1 MDHLTALKVFRTT
14 ASTGSF
20 AGAARQMGL
29 SAAAV
34 SKNIAELEAHL
45 KMRLINRTTRSMS
58 LTEAG
63 AAYHERLSRI
73 LDELAE
79 ADAALAPMGTSPSG
93 VLRVS
98 APLTFALTCISPDIP
113 AFMNRYPNLR
123 LELNLQ
129 DSRTDIIGEGYDLA
143 IRGSDRLE
151 DSSLVARELMTMTHV
166 LCGAPGYFSTAGR
179 PAAPEDLKAHEC
191 VQFTLSGHANKWT
204 FTRAGRSVAVPID
217 GRYKVSSS
225 IAVRDAVL
233 AGFGVSLIPRIYVE
247 EELASGRLQAVL
259 EDWEADRT
267 PVYAVYPSRHLAAKT
282 RAFVDF
288 LVERFSA
295 RRPFSSVP
303 TGV

>member
-14 ASTGSF
+14 AAAGSF
-20 AGAARQMGL
+20 AGAARQLGL

-45 KMRLINRTTRSMS
+45 KVRLINRTTRSMS

-63 AAYHERLSRI
+63 AAYVERLARI
-73 LDELAE
+73 LDDLDE
-79 ADAALAPMGTSPSG
+79 ADAALAPVGASPGG

-98 APLTFALTCISPDIP
+98 APLTFALTCISPHIP
-113 AFMNRYPNLR
+113 AFMARHPNLR

-129 DSRTDIIGEGYDLA
+129 DTRIDLIGEGYDLA

-166 LCGAPGYFSTAGR
+166 LCGAPGYFAAHGR

-204 FTRAGRSVAVPID
+204 FRRAGRSVAVPID

-225 IAVRDAVL
+225 IAVRDALL
-233 AGFGVSLIPRIYVE
+233 AGFGLSLVPRIYVE
-247 EELASGRLQAVL
+247 QELAAGRLEAVL
-259 EDWEADRT
+259 ADWEADRT

-288 LVERFSA
+288 LLERFAA
-295 RRPFSSVP
+295 R
-303 TGV
+303 

>member
-14 ASTGSF
+14 AATGSF

-45 KMRLINRTTRSMS
+45 KVRLINRTTRQMS

-63 AAYHERLSRI
+63 AAYVERLARI
-73 LDELAE
+73 LDDLAE
-79 ADAALAPMGTSPSG
+79 ADAALAPMGASPGG

-98 APLTFALTCISPDIP
+98 APLTFSLVSLSPAI
-113 AFMNRYPNLR
+113 AEFMRRYPNLR
-123 LELNLQ
+123 LELDLQ
-129 DSRTDIIGEGYDLA
+129 DTRTDLIGGGYDLA

-151 DSSLVARELMTMTHV
+151 DSSLVARELTTLTHV
-166 LCGAPGYFSTAGR
+166 LCGAPAYFAAHGV
-179 PAAPEDLKAHEC
+179 PAQPEDLKAHEC
-191 VQFTLSGHANKWT
+191 VQFTLSGHANRWT
-204 FTRAGRSVAVPID
+204 FTRAGRSVAVPVD

-225 IAVRDAVL
+225 IAVRDALL
-233 AGFGVSLIPRIYVE
+233 AGFGLSLIPRLYVE
-247 EELASGRLQAVL
+247 SELATGRLQAVL
-259 EDWEADRT
+259 ADWEADRT

-288 LVERFSA
+288 LVERFA
-295 RRPFSSVP
+295 VR
-303 TGV
+303 

>member
-14 ASTGSF
+14 AAAGSF

-29 SAAAV
+29 SAAAD

-45 KMRLINRTTRSMS
+45 KVRLINRTTRQMS

-63 AAYHERLSRI
+63 AAYVERLSRI
-73 LDELAE
+73 LDDLSE
-79 ADAALAPMGTSPSG
+79 ADAALAPMGSSPGG

-98 APLTFALTCISPDIP
+98 APMTFTLTALSPAI
-113 AFMNRYPNLR
+113 AEFMRRYPNLR

-129 DSRTDIIGEGYDLA
+129 DSRSDLIGEGYDLV

-151 DSSLVARELMTMTHV
+151 DSSLVARRLTTMAHV
-166 LCGAPGYFSTAGR
+166 LCGAPGYFADRGR
-179 PAAPEDLKAHEC
+179 PAQPEDLKAHEC
-191 VQFTLSGHANKWT
+191 VQFTLSDHANKWT
-204 FTRAGRSVAVPID
+204 FTRAGRSVAVLID

-233 AGFGVSLIPRIYVE
+233 AGFGLSLIPRIYVE
-247 EELASGRLQAVL
+247 GELASGRLQAVL

-282 RAFVDF
+282 RVFVDF
-288 LVERFSA
+288 LVERLSA
-295 RRPFSSVP
+295 R
-303 TGV
+303 

>member
-14 ASTGSF
+14 AAAGSF
-20 AGAARQMGL
+20 AGAARQLGL

-45 KMRLINRTTRSMS
+45 KVRLINRTTRSMS

-63 AAYHERLSRI
+63 AAYVERLARI
-73 LDELAE
+73 LDDLDE
-79 ADAALAPMGTSPSG
+79 ADAALAPVGASPGG

-98 APLTFALTCISPDIP
+98 APLTFALTCISPHIP
-113 AFMNRYPNLR
+113 TFMARHPNLR

-129 DSRTDIIGEGYDLA
+129 DTRTDLIGEGYDLA

-166 LCGAPGYFSTAGR
+166 LCGAPGYFAAHGR

-204 FTRAGRSVAVPID
+204 FRRAGRSVAVPID

-225 IAVRDAVL
+225 IAVRDALL
-233 AGFGVSLIPRIYVE
+233 AGFGLSLVPRIYVE
-247 EELASGRLQAVL
+247 PELAAGRLEAVL
-259 EDWEADRT
+259 ADWEADRT

-288 LVERFSA
+288 LLERFAA
-295 RRPFSSVP
+295 R
-303 TGV
+303 

>member
-14 ASTGSF
+14 AAAGSF
-20 AGAARQMGL
+20 AGAARQLGL

-45 KMRLINRTTRSMS
+45 KVRLINRTTRSMS

-63 AAYHERLSRI
+63 AAYVERLARI
-73 LDELAE
+73 LDDLDE
-79 ADAALAPMGTSPSG
+79 ADAALAPVGASPGG

-98 APLTFALTCISPDIP
+98 APLTFALTCISPHIP
-113 AFMNRYPNLR
+113 AFLARHPNLR

-129 DSRTDIIGEGYDLA
+129 DTRTDLIGEGYDLA

-166 LCGAPGYFSTAGR
+166 LCGAPGYFAAHGR

-204 FTRAGRSVAVPID
+204 FRRAGRSVAVPID

-225 IAVRDAVL
+225 IAVRDALL
-233 AGFGVSLIPRIYVE
+233 AGFGLSLVPRIYVE
-247 EELASGRLQAVL
+247 QELAAGRLEAVL
-259 EDWEADRT
+259 ADWEADRT

-288 LVERFSA
+288 LLERFAA
-295 RRPFSSVP
+295 R
-303 TGV
+303 

>member
-1 MDHLTALKVFRTT
+1 MDHLTALRVFRT
-14 ASTGSF
+14 AAATGSF

-45 KMRLINRTTRSMS
+45 KVRLINRTTRQMS

-63 AAYHERLSRI
+63 SAYHERLSRI

-79 ADAALAPMGTSPSG
+79 ADAALAPMGSSPGG

-98 APLTFALTCISPDIP
+98 APLTFALTQLSPAVP
-113 AFMNRYPNLR
+113 EFMARHPNLR

-129 DSRTDIIGEGYDLA
+129 DARVDIIGEGYDLA

-151 DSSLVARELMTMTHV
+151 DSSLVARELMTMDHV
-166 LCGAPGYFSTAGR
+166 LCGAPAYFAAFGR
-179 PAAPEDLKAHEC
+179 PQQPGDLKNHEC

-204 FTRAGRSVAVPID
+204 FARAGRSVAVPID

-225 IAVRDAVL
+225 IAVRDALL
-233 AGFGVSLIPRIYVE
+233 AGFGLSLVPRIYVE
-247 EELASGRLQAVL
+247 TELASGRLEAVL

-267 PVYAVYPSRHLAAKT
+267 PIYAVYPSRHLAAKT

-288 LVERFSA
+288 LVERLSG
-295 RRPFSSVP
+295 R
-303 TGV
+303 

>member
-14 ASTGSF
+14 ASIGSF

-34 SKNIAELEAHL
+34 SKNIAQLEAHL
-45 KMRLINRTTRSMS
+45 KVRLINRTTRSMS

-63 AAYHERLSRI
+63 TAYHERLSRI

-79 ADAALAPMGTSPSG
+79 ADAALAPMGASPSG
-93 VLRVS
+93 LLRVS

-151 DSSLVARELMTMTHV
+151 DSSLVARELTTMTHV
-166 LCGAPGYFSTAGR
+166 LCGAPAYFAACGR
-179 PAAPEDLKAHEC
+179 PAGPEDLKAHNC

-204 FTRAGRSVAVPID
+204 FSRAGRSVAVPID

-225 IAVRDAVL
+225 IAVRDALL
-233 AGFGVSLIPRIYVE
+233 AGFGLSLVPRIYVQQ
-247 EELASGRLQAVL
+247 ELASGRLQAVL

-267 PVYAVYPSRHLAAKT
+267 PVYAVYPSRHLAGKT

>member
-14 ASTGSF
+14 AAAGSF
-20 AGAARQMGL
+20 AGAARQLGL

-45 KMRLINRTTRSMS
+45 KVRLINRTTRSMS

-63 AAYHERLSRI
+63 AAYVERLARI
-73 LDELAE
+73 LDDLDE
-79 ADAALAPMGTSPSG
+79 ADAALAPVGASPGG

-98 APLTFALTCISPDIP
+98 APLTFALTCISPHIP
-113 AFMNRYPNLR
+113 AFMARHPNLR

-129 DSRTDIIGEGYDLA
+129 DTRIDLIGEGYDLA

-166 LCGAPGYFSTAGR
+166 LCGAPGYFAAHGR
-179 PAAPEDLKAHEC
+179 PATPEDLKAHEC

-204 FTRAGRSVAVPID
+204 FRRAGRSVAVPID

-225 IAVRDAVL
+225 IAVRDALL
-233 AGFGVSLIPRIYVE
+233 AGFGLSLVPRIYVE
-247 EELASGRLQAVL
+247 PELAAGRLEAVL
-259 EDWEADRT
+259 ADWEADRT

-288 LVERFSA
+288 LLERFAA
-295 RRPFSSVP
+295 R
-303 TGV
+303 

>member
-1 MDHLTALKVFRTT
+1 VDHLTALKVFRTT

-45 KMRLINRTTRSMS
+45 KVRLINRTTRSMS

-73 LDELAE
+73 LDELGE
-79 ADAALAPMGTSPSG
+79 ADAALAPMGSSPGG

-98 APLTFALTCISPDIP
+98 APLTFALTCISPHIP
-113 AFMNRYPNLR
+113 AFMDRYPKLR

-151 DSSLVARELMTMTHV
+151 DSSLVARELTTMTHV
-166 LCGAPGYFSTAGR
+166 LCGAPAYFAAAGR
-179 PAAPEDLKAHEC
+179 PAQPEDLKRHNC

-204 FTRAGRSVAVPID
+204 FSRAGRSVAVAID

-225 IAVRDAVL
+225 IAVRDALL
-233 AGFGVSLIPRIYVE
+233 AGFGLSLVPRIYVE
-247 EELASGRLQAVL
+247 QQLAEGRLEAAL
-259 EDWEADRT
+259 GDWEADRT
-267 PVYAVYPSRHLAAKT
+267 SVYAVYPSRHLAAKT

-288 LVERFSA
+288 LVERFS
-295 RRPFSSVP
+295 SSP
-303 TGV
+303 R

>member
-14 ASTGSF
+14 AATGSF

-34 SKNIAELEAHL
+34 SKNIAQLEAHL
-45 KMRLINRTTRSMS
+45 KVRLINRTTRQMS

-73 LDELAE
+73 LDELSE
-79 ADAALAPMGTSPSG
+79 ADAALAPMGSSPGG

-98 APLTFALTCISPDIP
+98 APLTFALTSLSPAIP
-113 AFMNRYPNLR
+113 EFMARYPNLR

-129 DSRTDIIGEGYDLA
+129 DSRSDIIGEGYDLA

-151 DSSLVARELMTMTHV
+151 DSSLVARRLMTMDHV
-166 LCGAPGYFSTAGR
+166 LCGAPGYFAAAGR
-179 PAAPEDLKAHEC
+179 PARPEDLKAHEC

-204 FTRAGRSVAVPID
+204 FSRAGRSVAVPVD

-225 IAVRDAVL
+225 IAVRDALL
-233 AGFGVSLIPRIYVE
+233 AGFGLSLIPRIYVE
-247 EELASGRLQAVL
+247 HELASGRLQAVL
-259 EDWEADRT
+259 EDWEADKT
-267 PVYAVYPSRHLAAKT
+267 PVYAVYPSRHLVAKT
-282 RAFVDF
+282 RVFVDF
-288 LVERFSA
+288 LAERFSG
-295 RRPFSSVP
+295 R
-303 TGV
+303 

>member
-1 MDHLTALKVFRTT
+1 MDHLTALKVFRT
-14 ASTGSF
+14 AAGIGSF

-45 KMRLINRTTRSMS
+45 KVRLINRTTRSMS

-63 AAYHERLSRI
+63 TAYHERLSRI
-73 LDELAE
+73 LDALAE
-79 ADAALAPMGTSPSG
+79 ADAALAPMGASPSG

-129 DSRTDIIGEGYDLA
+129 DSRTDLIGEGYDLA

-151 DSSLVARELMTMTHV
+151 DSSLVARELMTMAHV

>member
-14 ASTGSF
+14 AAAGSF

-45 KMRLINRTTRSMS
+45 KVRLINRTTRQMS

-63 AAYHERLSRI
+63 AAYVERLSRI
-73 LDELAE
+73 LDDLSE
-79 ADAALAPMGTSPSG
+79 ADAALAPMGSSPGG

-98 APLTFALTCISPDIP
+98 APMTFTLTALSPAI
-113 AFMNRYPNLR
+113 AEFMRRYPNLR

-129 DSRTDIIGEGYDLA
+129 DSRSDLIGEGYDLV

-151 DSSLVARELMTMTHV
+151 DSSLVARRLTTMAHV
-166 LCGAPGYFSTAGR
+166 LCGAPGYFADRGR
-179 PAAPEDLKAHEC
+179 PAQPEDLKAHEC
-191 VQFTLSGHANKWT
+191 VQFTLSDHASKWT

-233 AGFGVSLIPRIYVE
+233 AGFGLSLIPRIYVE
-247 EELASGRLQAVL
+247 GELASGRLQAVL

-282 RAFVDF
+282 RVFVDF
-288 LVERFSA
+288 LVERLSA
-295 RRPFSSVP
+295 R
-303 TGV
+303 

>member
-14 ASTGSF
+14 ASIGSF

-45 KMRLINRTTRSMS
+45 KVRLINRTTRSMS

-63 AAYHERLSRI
+63 TAYHERLSRI

-79 ADAALAPMGTSPSG
+79 ADAALAPMGASPSG
-93 VLRVS
+93 LLRVS

-151 DSSLVARELMTMTHV
+151 DSSLVARELTTMTHV
-166 LCGAPGYFSTAGR
+166 LCGAPAYFAACGR
-179 PAAPEDLKAHEC
+179 PAGPEDLKAHNC

-204 FTRAGRSVAVPID
+204 FSRAGRSVAVPID

-225 IAVRDAVL
+225 IAVRDALL
-233 AGFGVSLIPRIYVE
+233 AGFGLSLVPRIYVQQ
-247 EELASGRLQAVL
+247 ELASGRLQAVL

-267 PVYAVYPSRHLAAKT
+267 PVYAVYPSRHLAGKT

>member
-14 ASTGSF
+14 AAAGSF
-20 AGAARQMGL
+20 AGAARQLGL

-45 KMRLINRTTRSMS
+45 KVRLINRTTRSMS

-63 AAYHERLSRI
+63 AAYVERLARI
-73 LDELAE
+73 LDDLDE
-79 ADAALAPMGTSPSG
+79 ADAALAPVGASPGG

-98 APLTFALTCISPDIP
+98 APLTFALTCISPHIP
-113 AFMNRYPNLR
+113 AFMARHPNLR

-129 DSRTDIIGEGYDLA
+129 DTRIDLIGEGYDLA

-166 LCGAPGYFSTAGR
+166 LCGAPGYFAAHGR

-204 FTRAGRSVAVPID
+204 FRRAGRSVAVPID

-233 AGFGVSLIPRIYVE
+233 AGFGLSLMPRIYVE
-247 EELASGRLQAVL
+247 QELAAGRLEAVL

-288 LVERFSA
+288 LLERFAA
-295 RRPFSSVP
+295 R
-303 TGV
+303 

>member
-14 ASTGSF
+14 AAAGSF
-20 AGAARQMGL
+20 AGAARQLGL

-45 KMRLINRTTRSMS
+45 TVRLINRTTRSMS

-63 AAYHERLSRI
+63 AAYVERLARI
-73 LDELAE
+73 LDDLEE
-79 ADAALAPMGTSPSG
+79 ADAALAPVGASPGG

-98 APLTFALTCISPDIP
+98 APLTFALTCISPHIP
-113 AFMNRYPNLR
+113 AFMDRHPKLR

-129 DSRTDIIGEGYDLA
+129 DTRTDLIGEGYDLA

-166 LCGAPGYFSTAGR
+166 LCGAPGYFAAHGR

-204 FTRAGRSVAVPID
+204 FSRAGRSVAVPID

-225 IAVRDAVL
+225 IAVRDALL
-233 AGFGVSLIPRIYVE
+233 AGFGVSLVPRIYVE
-247 EELASGRLQAVL
+247 RELAAGRLEAVL

-288 LVERFSA
+288 LLERFAA
-295 RRPFSSVP
+295 R
-303 TGV
+303 

>member
-14 ASTGSF
+14 ASIGSF

-34 SKNIAELEAHL
+34 SKNIAQLEAHL
-45 KMRLINRTTRSMS
+45 KVRLINRTTRSMS

-63 AAYHERLSRI
+63 TAYHERLSRI

-79 ADAALAPMGTSPSG
+79 ADAALAPMGASPSG

-151 DSSLVARELMTMTHV
+151 DSSLVARELTTMTHV
-166 LCGAPGYFSTAGR
+166 LCGAPAYFAACGR
-179 PAAPEDLKAHEC
+179 PAGPEDLKAHNC

-204 FTRAGRSVAVPID
+204 FSRAGRSVAVPID

-225 IAVRDAVL
+225 IAVRDALL
-233 AGFGVSLIPRIYVE
+233 AGFGLSLVPRIYVQQ
-247 EELASGRLQAVL
+247 ELASGRLQAVL

-267 PVYAVYPSRHLAAKT
+267 PVYAVYPSRHLAGKT

>member
-14 ASTGSF
+14 AATGSF

-45 KMRLINRTTRSMS
+45 KVRLINRTTRQMS

-63 AAYHERLSRI
+63 AAYVERLARI
-73 LDELAE
+73 LDDLAE
-79 ADAALAPMGTSPSG
+79 ADAALAPMGASPGG

-98 APLTFALTCISPDIP
+98 APLTFSLVSLSPAI
-113 AFMNRYPNLR
+113 AEFMRRYPNLR
-123 LELNLQ
+123 LELDLQ
-129 DSRTDIIGEGYDLA
+129 DTRTDLIGGGYDLA

-151 DSSLVARELMTMTHV
+151 DSSLVARELTTLTHV
-166 LCGAPGYFSTAGR
+166 LCGAPAYFAAHGV
-179 PAAPEDLKAHEC
+179 PAQPEDLKAHEC
-191 VQFTLSGHANKWT
+191 VQFTLSGHANRWT
-204 FTRAGRSVAVPID
+204 FTRAGRNVAVPVD

-225 IAVRDAVL
+225 IAVRDALL
-233 AGFGVSLIPRIYVE
+233 AGFGLSLIPRLYVE
-247 EELASGRLQAVL
+247 SELSTGRLQAVL
-259 EDWEADRT
+259 ADWEADRT

-288 LVERFSA
+288 LVERFA
-295 RRPFSSVP
+295 VR
-303 TGV
+303 

>member
-14 ASTGSF
+14 AAAGSF
-20 AGAARQMGL
+20 AGAARQLGL

-45 KMRLINRTTRSMS
+45 KVRLINRTTRSMS

-63 AAYHERLSRI
+63 AAYVERLARI
-73 LDELAE
+73 LDDLDE
-79 ADAALAPMGTSPSG
+79 ADAALAPVGASPGG

-98 APLTFALTCISPDIP
+98 APLTFALTCISPHIP
-113 AFMNRYPNLR
+113 AFMDRHPNLR

-129 DSRTDIIGEGYDLA
+129 DTRTDLIGEGYDLA

-166 LCGAPGYFSTAGR
+166 LCGAPAYFAAAGR
-179 PAAPEDLKAHEC
+179 PAAPEDLKAHNC

-204 FTRAGRSVAVPID
+204 FNRAGRSVAVPID

-233 AGFGVSLIPRIYVE
+233 AGFGLSLIPRIYVE
-247 EELASGRLQAVL
+247 HELAAGRLEAAL
-259 EDWEADRT
+259 GDWEADRT
-267 PVYAVYPSRHLAAKT
+267 SVYAVYPSRHLAAKT

-288 LVERFSA
+288 LLERFAA
-295 RRPFSSVP
+295 R
-303 TGV
+303 

>member
-1 MDHLTALKVFRTT
+1 MDHLTALRVFRT
-14 ASTGSF
+14 AAATGSF

-29 SAAAV
+29 SPAAV

-45 KMRLINRTTRSMS
+45 KVRLINRTTRQMS

-79 ADAALAPMGTSPSG
+79 ADAALAPMGSSPGG

-98 APLTFALTCISPDIP
+98 APLTLALTLLSPAIP
-113 AFMNRYPNLR
+113 EFMCRHPNLR

-129 DSRTDIIGEGYDLA
+129 DARVDIIGEGYDLA

-151 DSSLVARELMTMTHV
+151 DSSLVARELMTMDHV
-166 LCGAPGYFSTAGR
+166 LCAAPAYLDAAGR
-179 PAAPEDLKAHEC
+179 PGQPADLKSHEC
-191 VQFTLSGHANKWT
+191 VQFTLSGHAVKWT

-217 GRYKVSSS
+217 GRYKVGSS
-225 IAVRDAVL
+225 IAVRDALL
-233 AGFGVSLIPRIYVE
+233 AGFGLSLIPRIYVE
-247 EELASGRLQAVL
+247 KELASGRLEAVL
-259 EDWEADRT
+259 LEWEADRT

-288 LVERFSA
+288 LVERFSG
-295 RRPFSSVP
+295 R
-303 TGV
+303 

>member
-14 ASTGSF
+14 AATGSF

-34 SKNIAELEAHL
+34 SKNIAQLEAHL
-45 KMRLINRTTRSMS
+45 KVRLINRTTRQMS

-73 LDELAE
+73 LDELSE
-79 ADAALAPMGTSPSG
+79 ADAALAPMGSSPGG

-98 APLTFALTCISPDIP
+98 APLTFALTSLSPAIP
-113 AFMNRYPNLR
+113 EFMARYPNLR

-129 DSRTDIIGEGYDLA
+129 DSRSDIIGEGYDLA

-151 DSSLVARELMTMTHV
+151 DSSLVARRLMTMDHV
-166 LCGAPGYFSTAGR
+166 LCGAPGYFATAGR
-179 PAAPEDLKAHEC
+179 PARPEDLKAHEC
-191 VQFTLSGHANKWT
+191 VQFTLSGHATKWT
-204 FTRAGRSVAVPID
+204 FSRAGRSVAVPVD

-225 IAVRDAVL
+225 IAVRDALL
-233 AGFGVSLIPRIYVE
+233 AGFGLSLIPRIYVE
-247 EELASGRLQAVL
+247 HELASGRLQAVL
-259 EDWEADRT
+259 EDWEADKT

-282 RAFVDF
+282 RVFVDF
-288 LVERFSA
+288 LAERFSG
-295 RRPFSSVP
+295 R
-303 TGV
+303 

>member
-1 MDHLTALKVFRTT
+1 
-14 ASTGSF
+14 
-20 AGAARQMGL
+20 
-29 SAAAV
+29 
-34 SKNIAELEAHL
+34 
-45 KMRLINRTTRSMS
+45 MRLINRTTRSMS

-63 AAYHERLSRI
+63 AAYVERLARI
-73 LDELAE
+73 LDDLDE
-79 ADAALAPMGTSPSG
+79 ADAALAPVGASPGG

-98 APLTFALTCISPDIP
+98 APLTFALTCISPHIP
-113 AFMNRYPNLR
+113 AFMARHPNLR

-129 DSRTDIIGEGYDLA
+129 DTRIDLIGEGYDLA

-166 LCGAPGYFSTAGR
+166 LCGAPGYFAAHGR

-204 FTRAGRSVAVPID
+204 FRRAGRSVAVPID

-233 AGFGVSLIPRIYVE
+233 AGFGLSLMPRIYVE
-247 EELASGRLQAVL
+247 QELAAGRLEAVL

-267 PVYAVYPSRHLAAKT
+267 PIYAVYPSRHLAAKT

-295 RRPFSSVP
+295 R
-303 TGV
+303 

>member
-14 ASTGSF
+14 AAAGSF
-20 AGAARQMGL
+20 AGAARQLGL

-45 KMRLINRTTRSMS
+45 KVRLINRTTRSMS

-63 AAYHERLSRI
+63 AAYVERLARI
-73 LDELAE
+73 LDDLDE
-79 ADAALAPMGTSPSG
+79 ADAALAPVGASPGG

-98 APLTFALTCISPDIP
+98 APLTFALTCISPHIP
-113 AFMNRYPNLR
+113 AFMARHPNLR

-129 DSRTDIIGEGYDLA
+129 DTRTDLIGEGYDLA

-166 LCGAPGYFSTAGR
+166 LCGAPGYFATAGR
-179 PAAPEDLKAHEC
+179 PTAPEDLKAHNC

-204 FTRAGRSVAVPID
+204 FSRAGRSVAVPID

-247 EELASGRLQAVL
+247 HELAAGRLEAVL
-259 EDWEADRT
+259 DDWEADRT

-288 LVERFSA
+288 LLARFAA
-295 RRPFSSVP
+295 R
-303 TGV
+303 

>member
-14 ASTGSF
+14 AAAGSF
-20 AGAARQMGL
+20 ASAARQLGL

-45 KMRLINRTTRSMS
+45 KVRLINRTTRSMS

-63 AAYHERLSRI
+63 AAYVERLARI
-73 LDELAE
+73 LDDLDE
-79 ADAALAPMGTSPSG
+79 ADAALAPVGASPGG

-98 APLTFALTCISPDIP
+98 APLTFALTCISPHIP
-113 AFMNRYPNLR
+113 AFLARHPNLR

-129 DSRTDIIGEGYDLA
+129 DTRIDLIGEGYDLA

-166 LCGAPGYFSTAGR
+166 LCGAPGYFAAHGR

-204 FTRAGRSVAVPID
+204 FRRAGRSVAVPID

-225 IAVRDAVL
+225 IAVRDALL
-233 AGFGVSLIPRIYVE
+233 AGFGLSLVPRIYVE
-247 EELASGRLQAVL
+247 QELAAGRLEAVL

-288 LVERFSA
+288 LLERFAA
-295 RRPFSSVP
+295 R
-303 TGV
+303 

>member
-1 MDHLTALKVFRTT
+1 
-14 ASTGSF
+14 
-20 AGAARQMGL
+20 MGL

-34 SKNIAELEAHL
+34 SKNIAQLEAHL
-45 KMRLINRTTRSMS
+45 KVRLINRTTRSMS

-63 AAYHERLSRI
+63 TAYHERLSRI

-79 ADAALAPMGTSPSG
+79 ADAALAPMGASPSG
-93 VLRVS
+93 LLRVS

-151 DSSLVARELMTMTHV
+151 DSSLVARELTTMTHV
-166 LCGAPGYFSTAGR
+166 LCGAPAYFAACGR
-179 PAAPEDLKAHEC
+179 PAGPEDLKAHNC

-204 FTRAGRSVAVPID
+204 FSRAGRSVAVPID

-225 IAVRDAVL
+225 IAVRDALL
-233 AGFGVSLIPRIYVE
+233 AGFGLSLVPRIYVQQ
-247 EELASGRLQAVL
+247 ELASGRLQAVL

-267 PVYAVYPSRHLAAKT
+267 PVYAVYPSRHLAGKT

>member
-14 ASTGSF
+14 AAAGSF
-20 AGAARQMGL
+20 AGAARQLGL

-45 KMRLINRTTRSMS
+45 KVRLINRTTRSMS

-63 AAYHERLSRI
+63 AAYVERLARI
-73 LDELAE
+73 LDDLDE
-79 ADAALAPMGTSPSG
+79 ADAALAPVGASPGG

-98 APLTFALTCISPDIP
+98 APLTFALTCISPHIP
-113 AFMNRYPNLR
+113 AFLTRHPNLR

-129 DSRTDIIGEGYDLA
+129 DTRIDLIGEGYDLA

-166 LCGAPGYFSTAGR
+166 LCGAPGYFAAHGR

-204 FTRAGRSVAVPID
+204 FRRAGRSVAVPID

-225 IAVRDAVL
+225 IAVRDALL
-233 AGFGVSLIPRIYVE
+233 AGFGLSLVPRIYVE
-247 EELASGRLQAVL
+247 PELAAGRLEAVL

-288 LVERFSA
+288 LLERFAA
-295 RRPFSSVP
+295 R
-303 TGV
+303 

>member
-14 ASTGSF
+14 AAAGSF
-20 AGAARQMGL
+20 AGAARQLGL

-45 KMRLINRTTRSMS
+45 KVRLINRTTRSMS

-63 AAYHERLSRI
+63 AAYVERLARI
-73 LDELAE
+73 LDDLDE
-79 ADAALAPMGTSPSG
+79 ADAALAPVGASPGG

-98 APLTFALTCISPDIP
+98 APLTFALTCISPHIP
-113 AFMNRYPNLR
+113 AFMDRHPNLR

-129 DSRTDIIGEGYDLA
+129 DTRIDLIGEGYDLA

-166 LCGAPGYFSTAGR
+166 LCGAPGYFAAHGR

-204 FTRAGRSVAVPID
+204 FRRAGRSVAVPID

-225 IAVRDAVL
+225 IAVRDAML
-233 AGFGVSLIPRIYVE
+233 AGFGLSLVPRIYVE
-247 EELASGRLQAVL
+247 PELAAGRLEAVL
-259 EDWEADRT
+259 ADWEADRT

-288 LVERFSA
+288 LLERFAA
-295 RRPFSSVP
+295 R
-303 TGV
+303 

>member
-14 ASTGSF
+14 AAAGSF
-20 AGAARQMGL
+20 AGAARQLGL

-45 KMRLINRTTRSMS
+45 KVRLINRTTRSMS

-63 AAYHERLSRI
+63 AAYVERLARI
-73 LDELAE
+73 LDDLDE
-79 ADAALAPMGTSPSG
+79 ADAALAPVGASPGG

-98 APLTFALTCISPDIP
+98 APLTFALTCISPHIS
-113 AFMNRYPNLR
+113 AFMARHPNLR

-129 DSRTDIIGEGYDLA
+129 DTRIDLIGEGYDLA

-151 DSSLVARELMTMTHV
+151 DSSLVARELMTMNHV
-166 LCGAPGYFSTAGR
+166 LCGAPGYFAAHGR

-204 FTRAGRSVAVPID
+204 FRRAGRSVAVPID

-225 IAVRDAVL
+225 IAVRDALL
-233 AGFGVSLIPRIYVE
+233 AGFGLSLVPRIYVE
-247 EELASGRLQAVL
+247 QELAAGRLEAVL

-288 LVERFSA
+288 LLERFA
-295 RRPFSSVP
+295 VR
-303 TGV
+303 

>member
-1 MDHLTALKVFRTT
+1 MDHLTALKVFRTAAT
-14 ASTGSF
+14 AGSF
-20 AGAARQMGL
+20 AGAARQLGL

-45 KMRLINRTTRSMS
+45 KVRLINRTTRSMS

-63 AAYHERLSRI
+63 AAYVERLARI
-73 LDELAE
+73 LDELDE
-79 ADAALAPMGTSPSG
+79 AGAALAPMGESPGG

-98 APLTFALTCISPDIP
+98 APLTFALTCISPHIP
-113 AFMNRYPNLR
+113 AFMDRHPNLR

-129 DSRTDIIGEGYDLA
+129 DARTDLIGGGYDLA

-166 LCGAPGYFSTAGR
+166 LCGAPAYFAAHGR
-179 PAAPEDLKAHEC
+179 PAQPQDLKQHNC
-191 VQFTLSGHANKWT
+191 VQFTLSGHANRWT
-204 FTRAGRSVAVPID
+204 FARAGRSVAVPID

-225 IAVRDAVL
+225 IAVRDALL
-233 AGFGVSLIPRIYVE
+233 AGFGVSLVPRIYVE
-247 EELASGRLQAVL
+247 QELTAGRLEAVL

-288 LVERFSA
+288 LLERFTA
-295 RRPFSSVP
+295 R
-303 TGV
+303 

>member
-14 ASTGSF
+14 AAAGSF
-20 AGAARQMGL
+20 AGAARQLGL

-45 KMRLINRTTRSMS
+45 KVRLINRTTRSMS

-63 AAYHERLSRI
+63 AAYVERLARI
-73 LDELAE
+73 LDDLDE
-79 ADAALAPMGTSPSG
+79 ADAALAPVGASPGG

-98 APLTFALTCISPDIP
+98 APLTFALTCISPHIP
-113 AFMNRYPNLR
+113 AFMDRHPNLR

-129 DSRTDIIGEGYDLA
+129 DARTDLIGEGYDLA

-166 LCGAPGYFSTAGR
+166 LCGAPAYFATAGR
-179 PAAPEDLKAHEC
+179 PAAPEDLKAHNC

-204 FTRAGRSVAVPID
+204 FSRAGRSVAVPID

-233 AGFGVSLIPRIYVE
+233 AGFGLSLIPRIYVE
-247 EELASGRLQAVL
+247 HELAAGRLEAVL
-259 EDWEADRT
+259 GDWEADRT

-288 LVERFSA
+288 LLERFAA
-295 RRPFSSVP
+295 R
-303 TGV
+303 

>member
-14 ASTGSF
+14 AATGSF

-34 SKNIAELEAHL
+34 SKNIAQLEAHL
-45 KMRLINRTTRSMS
+45 KVRLINRTTRQMS

-73 LDELAE
+73 LDELSE
-79 ADAALAPMGTSPSG
+79 ADAALAPMGSSPGG

-98 APLTFALTCISPDIP
+98 APLTFALTSLSPAIP
-113 AFMNRYPNLR
+113 EFMARYPNLR

-129 DSRTDIIGEGYDLA
+129 DSRSDIIGEGYDLA

-151 DSSLVARELMTMTHV
+151 DSSLVARRLMTMDHV
-166 LCGAPGYFSTAGR
+166 LCGAPGYFATAGR
-179 PAAPEDLKAHEC
+179 PARPEDLKAHEC

-204 FTRAGRSVAVPID
+204 FSRAGRSVAVPVD
-217 GRYKVSSS
+217 VRYKVSSS
-225 IAVRDAVL
+225 IAVRDALL
-233 AGFGVSLIPRIYVE
+233 AGFGLSLIPRIYVE
-247 EELASGRLQAVL
+247 HELASGRLQAVL
-259 EDWEADRT
+259 EDWEADKT

-282 RAFVDF
+282 RVFVDF
-288 LVERFSA
+288 LAERFSG
-295 RRPFSSVP
+295 R
-303 TGV
+303 

>member
-14 ASTGSF
+14 AATGSF

-34 SKNIAELEAHL
+34 SKNIAQLEAHL
-45 KMRLINRTTRSMS
+45 KVRLINRTTRQMS

-73 LDELAE
+73 LDELSE
-79 ADAALAPMGTSPSG
+79 ADAALAPMGSSPGG

-98 APLTFALTCISPDIP
+98 APLTFALTSLSPAIP
-113 AFMNRYPNLR
+113 EFMARYPNLR

-129 DSRTDIIGEGYDLA
+129 DSRSDIIGEGYDLA

-151 DSSLVARELMTMTHV
+151 DSSLVARRLMTMDHV
-166 LCGAPGYFSTAGR
+166 LCGAPGYFATAGR
-179 PAAPEDLKAHEC
+179 PARPEDLKAHEC

-204 FTRAGRSVAVPID
+204 FSSAGRSVAVPVD

-225 IAVRDAVL
+225 IAVRDALL
-233 AGFGVSLIPRIYVE
+233 AGFGLSLIPRIYVE
-247 EELASGRLQAVL
+247 HELASGRLQAVL
-259 EDWEADRT
+259 EDWEADKT

-282 RAFVDF
+282 RVFVDF
-288 LVERFSA
+288 LAEWFSG
-295 RRPFSSVP
+295 R
-303 TGV
+303 